1 MTNQGH
7 RELEALMNLLE
18 DPDNQVFDTVSN
30 RLIELGEDV
39 VNPLERRWEL
49 TLKPELQGKIENV
62 IFFNH
67 TSVPLQKFGTL
78 LGFHLVHKII
88 FGVR

>member
-18 DPDNQVFDTVSN
+18 DPDTQVFDTVSN

-49 TLKPELQGKIENV
+49 TLKPELQGKN
-62 IFFNH
+62 
-67 TSVPLQKFGTL
+67 
-78 LGFHLVHKII
+78 
-88 FGVR
+88 